1 MKTYNGTGKKKCAI
15 ARVFFKL
22 TKNKI
27 KINNLSIKKYFNKKL
42 NYKLIFDP
50 IKLTNF
56 KYLNIKINVKGG
68 GKVSQIMAIRNGL
81 AKALLNYNKKYKK
94 MLSDNKLLTR
104 DSRVVERK
112 KIGKVKSRKSKQF
125 SKR

>member
-1 MKTYNGTGKKKCAI
+1 MKTYNGSGKKKCAV
-15 ARVFFKL
+15 ARVFFKIK
-22 TKNKI
+22 KNKI
-27 KINNLSIKKYFNKKL
+27 RINNLKINEYFNKKI

-50 IKLTNF
+50 IKITNS
-56 KYLNIKINVKGG
+56 KNLDIKINVKGG
-68 GKVSQIMAIRNGL
+68 GKNAQIMAVRNGV

-94 MLSDNKLLTR
+94 ILSDNKLLTR
-104 DSRVVERK
+104 DSRMVERK

>member
-1 MKTYNGTGKKKCAI
+1 MGCGKKKCAV
-15 ARVFFKL
+15 ARVFFKIK
-22 TKNKI
+22 KNKI
-27 KINNLSIKKYFNKKL
+27 KINNLNLNEYFNKKL

-50 IKLTNF
+50 IKLTNS
-56 KYLNIKINVKGG
+56 KNLDIKINVRGG
-68 GKVSQIMAIRNGL
+68 GKSSQIIAVRNGI
-81 AKALLNYNKKYKK
+81 AKALLCYNKKYKK

-112 KIGKVKSRKSKQF
+112 KIGKIKSRKSKQF

>member
-1 MKTYNGTGKKKCAI
+1 MKTYHASGKKKCAV
-15 ARVFFKL
+15 ARIFFKIQ
-22 TKNKI
+22 KNKI
-27 KINNLSIKKYFNKKL
+27 RINNLKIKEYFNKKI
-42 NYKLIFDP
+42 NYKIIFDP

-56 KYLNIKINVKGG
+56 KNLNIKINVKGG
-68 GKVSQIMAIRNGL
+68 GKNAQVMAIRNGI
-81 AKALLNYNKKYKK
+81 AKALIKYNKKYKK
-94 MLSDNKLLTR
+94 ILTDNKLLTR